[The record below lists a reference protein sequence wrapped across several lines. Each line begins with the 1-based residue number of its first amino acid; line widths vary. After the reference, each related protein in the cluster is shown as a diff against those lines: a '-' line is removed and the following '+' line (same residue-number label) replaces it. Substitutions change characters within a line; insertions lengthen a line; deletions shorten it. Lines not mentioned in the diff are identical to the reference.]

1 VIRNS
6 KLIVAHRGDHS
17 QRPDHYKAH
26 ENTLEA
32 AQYAIDDGADMV
44 ELDVRRTREGEFI
57 VHHDEAIGG
66 DRLSDMDFGEAL
78 GRASIEGYLL
88 PRLTEMLEFA
98 KGRIRLDVEIKET
111 GYEEEILRT
120 ICDYLSPEDFCITSF
135 ALSSIA
141 QVRRL
146 DSGVRLGLLCS
157 DIAGAAALQ
166 MFRESPADFLAP
178 EHVILND
185 ATLAEAAQSKIPLL
199 PWTVNDPATIA
210 RFLQQ
215 PPVFGIITDRPVE
228 ALQIRSALQ

>member
-1 VIRNS
+1 MIRNS

-17 QRPDHYKAH
+17 LRPDHYKAH

-32 AQYAIDDGADMV
+32 AGYAIDDGADMV
-44 ELDVRRTREGEFI
+44 EFDVRRTREGELI

-66 DRLSDMDFGEAL
+66 DPISEMDFGQAL
-78 GRASIEGYLL
+78 GRASAEGYLL
-88 PRLTEMLEFA
+88 PRLTEMLAFA

-120 ICDYLSPEDFCITSF
+120 VCEYLSPEDFCITSF

-146 DSGVRLGLLCS
+146 DSGVRLGILCS
-157 DIAGAAALQ
+157 DIAGAAAVQ
-166 MFRESPADFLAP
+166 MFRESPANFLAP
-178 EHVILND
+178 EHVILDD
-185 ATLAEAAQSKIPLL
+185 ATLAEAAQLKIPLL
-199 PWTVNDPATIA
+199 PWTVNDPAAIT

-215 PPVFGIITDRPVE
+215 PAVFGIITDRPVE
-228 ALQIRSALQ
+228 ALQIRSGLQ